1 MKLVPLTAVVF
12 LALFAGVTARAAS
25 PVTFNRDV
33 APILHG
39 NCASCHHP
47 GESAPFSLLTY
58 QDAKAHARQMVAV
71 TKSRFMPPW
80 LPEPGDS
87 HFADERRLT
96 DEQIRTLAQWVADG
110 VPEGDPQER
119 PATPHFDTGWQLG
132 PPDLV
137 LKAKRPFLLPAS
149 GGDTYWNFILP
160 VPVDR
165 DRWVRAIEIRPGDKR
180 LVHHANILLDRL
192 ESARAMEK
200 TPGAGFAGMELRVE
214 SEAFDPDSHF
224 LFWKPGSVPK
234 FQPEDMAL
242 RISKGTDLLLNMHLQ
257 PSGKPESI
265 QPSVGLY
272 FTDKPAK
279 RYPMLLEMESDAA
292 LKIPAGDPEFVITD
306 SFTLP
311 IAVDLLAIYPHAH
324 YLGRDLLAT
333 ASLPDGTTKTLIH
346 IKHWDL
352 NWQGVFDYSEPVALP
367 AGTTL
372 TMKYVYDNSGSNAA
386 NPHHPPQLVSGG
398 NRAEDEM
405 AHLWLQVLPREDRTS
420 AGDERMALQEALSRH
435 QAQQDPGNF
444 EAQYNL
450 AAMMLNRGD
459 SKGALTYYVKAAA
472 LRPDDFVVENALGT
486 AQLANG
492 NLQPAIEEF
501 RKAIR
506 THPGYFDAHYNLGI
520 ALGLA
525 GAFREAEGE
534 FRESLRLKPDDANA
548 HANLGAALG
557 QLGDLSQAKEELQ
570 TALKL
575 DPYNKLALENLPAL
589 SNN

>member
-1 MKLVPLTAVVF
+1 MKLLCAGVW
-12 LALFAGVTARAAS
+12 LAFFAGSTATLTAS
-25 PVTFNRDV
+25 PVTFNRDI
-33 APILHG
+33 APILYD

-58 QDAKAHARQMVAV
+58 QDAKAHARQIVAV

-80 LPEPGDS
+80 LPEPGDF

-96 DEQIRTLAQWVADG
+96 AEQIRTLAQWVADG
-110 VPEGDPQER
+110 VPEGDPRER
-119 PATPHFDTGWQLG
+119 RATPHFDNGWQLG

-137 LKAKRPFLLPAS
+137 LKAKRPYSLPPS
-149 GGDTYWNFILP
+149 GSDTYWNFILP
-160 VPVDR
+160 VPVEGE
-165 DRWVRAIEIRPGDKR
+165 RWVKAIEIRPGDKR
-180 LVHHANILLDRL
+180 LVHHANIMLDRL

-200 TPGAGFAGMELRVE
+200 VPGAGFAGMELRVE

-234 FQPEDMAL
+234 FQPDDMAL

-265 QPSVGLY
+265 QPSIGLY
-272 FTDKPAK
+272 FTDRPAK
-279 RYPMLLEMESDAA
+279 LRPMLLEMENDAA
-292 LKIPAGDPEFVITD
+292 LKIPAGNREFVVTD
-306 SFTLP
+306 TFTLP

-346 IKHWDL
+346 IKRWDL
-352 NWQGVFDYSEPVALP
+352 NWQGVFGYAEPVVLP
-367 AGTTL
+367 SGTTIR
-372 TMKYVYDNSGSNAA
+372 MKYSYDNSAANAA

-405 AHLWLQVLPREDRTS
+405 AHLWLQVLPHEDRTS
-420 AGDERMALQEALSRH
+420 GSDGRLALQEALSRH
-435 QAQQDPGNF
+435 QAEQDPGNF

-450 AAMMLNRGD
+450 AAMLLNRGD
-459 SKGALTYYVKAAA
+459 SKGALTYYVKAAS
-472 LRPDDFVVENALGT
+472 LRPNDFVVLNALGT
-486 AQLANG
+486 AQLTNG
-492 NLQPAIEEF
+492 NLQAAIDKF
-501 RKAIR
+501 RSAIHTR
-506 THPGYFDAHYNLGI
+506 SDYFDAHYNLGL
-520 ALGLA
+520 ALGLEGDFK
-525 GAFREAEGE
+525 GAESE
-534 FRESLRLKPDDANA
+534 FRESARLKPEDANA

-557 QLGDLSQAKEELQ
+557 QVGDLVHAKEELR

-575 DPYNKLALENLPAL
+575 DPDNKLARENLSAL
-589 SNN
+589 DGK